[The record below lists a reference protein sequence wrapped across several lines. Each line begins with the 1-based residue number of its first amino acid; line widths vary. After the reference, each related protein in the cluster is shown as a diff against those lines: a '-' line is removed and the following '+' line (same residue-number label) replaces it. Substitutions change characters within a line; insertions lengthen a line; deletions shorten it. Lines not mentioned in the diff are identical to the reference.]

1 MLNRTMESPY
11 TNIYMNLALEQ
22 SLARGLR
29 KGERILLFWTDSP
42 SVVFGRFQ
50 NPWSE
55 CRTELLAEAGILA
68 ARRYSGGGTVFHDPG
83 NLNYAVITDRE
94 SVDIQGN
101 LEILKTVIARQGAEV
116 HIGPRRDLLMGPY
129 KISGSAFQLH
139 RDFGIHHGTLLIAA
153 DLDRMRGVL
162 GTALDISDNRAVA
175 SVRSPVTNIGEIT
188 GITTVPEWSERI
200 RAGFSDAWGGFSEKP
215 LPLPDTP
222 ELVVHSEGLS
232 QWDWIYGQTPAF
244 VLTLPGEKPLRVRIE
259 GGRIASVLSRDGP
272 DKGLAVPLPL
282 KPEADLRAEAA
293 ALLRTYS
300 GNPADILDK
309 QLKSKEDYHAI

>member
-1 MLNRTMESPY
+1 MLNRTMNSPY

-22 SLARGLR
+22 LLARGLR

-83 NLNYAVITDRE
+83 NLNYSVITDRAA
-94 SVDIQGN
+94 VDIQGN
-101 LEILKTVIARQGAEV
+101 LEILKNVIRRAGAEV
-116 HIGPRRDLLMGPY
+116 GIGPRRDLLAGSQ

-139 RDFGIHHGTLLIAA
+139 RDFAIHHGTLLIAA
-153 DLDRMRGVL
+153 DLDRMGGLL
-162 GTALDISDNRAVA
+162 GTALDISDDRAVA

-188 GITTVPEWSERI
+188 GITTAPAWIEKIQE
-200 RAGFSDAWGGFSEKP
+200 GFSRAWGGFSETP

-222 ELVVHSEGLS
+222 ELVAQSETLS
-232 QWDWIYGQTPAF
+232 QWDWIYGQTPPF
-244 VLTLPGEKPLRVRIE
+244 VLNLPAQRPIRVRVE
-259 GGRIASVLSRDGP
+259 GGRIVSVLSRDGP
-272 DKGLAVPLPL
+272 GDEFRSLTDSLEMNSTPLA
-282 KPEADLRAEAA
+282 E
-293 ALLRTYS
+293 ALLRTHS
-300 GNPADILDK
+300 GIPADTLIK
-309 QLKSKEDYHAI
+309 QLRSKEDYHAI